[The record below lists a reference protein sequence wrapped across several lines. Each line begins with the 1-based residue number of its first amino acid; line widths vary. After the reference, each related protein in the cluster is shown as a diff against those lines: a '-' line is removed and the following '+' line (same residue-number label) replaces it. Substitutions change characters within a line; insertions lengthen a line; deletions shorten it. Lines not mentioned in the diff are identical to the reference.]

1 MSPVRGTAKDHPADV
16 GEGRV
21 LLATEVALLVRLDDT
36 SAWIPR
42 RAIDSGSEIPKDAS
56 VGVAGRLLVQP
67 WFARTRGWVDR

>member
-1 MSPVRGTAKDHPADV
+1 MRLHRSVQDHPADV

-21 LLATEVALLVRLDDT
+21 LLATKVAPLVRFDDT

-42 RAIDSGSEIPKDAS
+42 RAIDSCSEIRKDAG
-56 VGVAGRLLVQP
+56 VGAAGLVLVAP